1 MRTLSGVLAVILSP
15 FAALRVNSAQELCAP
30 RAVKGLSAA
39 LGYHPERSEGSARRR
54 DKQPVRCLDRCP
66 GGTVAHASL
75 QMSASTQKVLTSTT
89 AQYKMMYQ
97 SLMRQCFT
105 FLRVAL
111 H

>member
-1 MRTLSGVLAVILSP
+1 MQPSD
-15 FAALRVNSAQELCAP
+15 F
-30 RAVKGLSAA
+30 KGLCAA
-39 LGYHPERSEGSARRR
+39 LGCHPERSEGSLRPSRQAL
-54 DKQPVRCLDRCP
+54 RCAYPERSEWAQ
-66 GGTVAHASL
+66 GYRQYL

-97 SLMRQCFT
+97 SLMRQYFA